1 MTRLQLRV
9 ITGSVR
15 ARPGLFTAALLLSGV
30 LALFGALLLSGR
42 ATFLATVEAGARA
55 EFGGYRY
62 QVSGD
67 SDELSERMRA
77 LADEGQAVAVLRIS
91 AALSGPQAVSDAQ
104 VSVLSGPSRTGV
116 LAQGAYPRADGE
128 ASISAEVAR
137 RTGLSVGDRLELTS
151 EDLPE
156 GTAEY
161 TVTGITRNPAA
172 PNELTAVAV
181 SSEVMGD
188 DAGAAISSWLSDAD
202 PCEQIGV
209 GKQCG
214 SGAVTVAGADYAVRS
229 AVQEV
234 NSRQLAGFPVL
245 LALLLL
251 SAGTACG
258 AALAADRPH
267 AGRVAEALRAAGAT
281 PRRAAVLAGAGMPL
295 TLLVGSALGI
305 IAAQVALGLGH
316 AAIGSALGQYW
327 DGYRPALLQSGGL
340 ILAWLLLAVAVGA
353 LPDRLRRWSTETR
366 RAAWHLRPAYGVALG
381 AVGVIV
387 AVVLVYLRVAEPH
400 RVLTGHILG
409 VIVGALA
416 APVLLLSLPWLRRTP
431 TAGAAVRHCLTVA
444 LPVLMATMMFTGFA
458 AFYSASL
465 HFANGTDGRED
476 QTLTVERLTAQDVA
490 VLTTTYPQ
498 AMESALVFTELRE
511 DQRRPRVAPAG
522 KSDCTDAMC
531 FTALGLIA
539 LAPEDGPASALAGT
553 AATELLGG
561 GVEDRATRVFFTLA
575 TDQVEE
581 TAEVTGLSPSPL
593 LDNQWLPDAVLAA
606 DDPQVEAL
614 GLEPSNV
621 RTIYLPEFGSLPD
634 DQRDAFRSDVI
645 TRAGYAFVIE
655 PDSPEQRQLMRQA
668 LALPIAASLV
678 AVIGQGLA
686 AITFLGRLR
695 PVRQQAR
702 DYGVGRRGQC
712 ALAAPLSLSVV
723 ACTTMAALLGRF
735 GAQPALIMNNP
746 LVTGSFGWWWAMPI
760 AASVLVAVGLL
771 VAAARTP
778 RSQGGE

>member
-9 ITGSVR
+9 ITRSVR
-15 ARPGLFTAALLLSGV
+15 AHPGLFAAALLLSGV
-30 LALFGALLLSGR
+30 LALFGSLLLSGR

-116 LAQGAYPRADGE
+116 LAQGVYPRADGE

-172 PNELTAVAV
+172 PDEPTAVAV
-181 SSEVMGD
+181 SGEVL

-214 SGAVTVAGADYAVRS
+214 SGAVTVAGVDYAVRS

-234 NSRQLAGFPVL
+234 SSRQLAGFPVL

-251 SAGTACG
+251 SAGAACG

-267 AGRVAEALRAAGAT
+267 AGRVAGALRAAGAT
-281 PRRAAVLAGAGMPL
+281 PQRATVLAGAGMPL
-295 TLLVGSALGI
+295 TLLVGSVLGI
-305 IAAQVALGLGH
+305 IAAQVSLGVGH
-316 AAIGSALGQYW
+316 GAIGTALGQYW
-327 DGYRPALLQSGGL
+327 DGYRPALWQSGGL
-340 ILAWLLLAVAVGA
+340 ILVWLLLAAAVGA
-353 LPDRLRRWSTETR
+353 LPDRLRRWSADTR
-366 RAAWHLRPAYGVALG
+366 GAAWHLRPAYGVALG
-381 AVGVIV
+381 AVGVIA

-553 AATELLGG
+553 AATELLDGG
-561 GVEDRATRVFFTLA
+561 AEDRATRVFFTLA

-581 TAEVTGLSPSPL
+581 TAEVTGLSPSNL
-593 LDNQWLPDAVLAA
+593 LDSQWLPDVVLAA

-634 DQRDAFRSDVI
+634 DERDAFRSDVI

-695 PVRQQAR
+695 PVRLQAR
-702 DYGVGRRGQC
+702 DHGVGRRGQC
-712 ALAAPLSLSVV
+712 ALAVPLSLSVV
-723 ACTTMAALLGRF
+723 ACTAVAALLGRF

-760 AASVLVAVGLL
+760 AASAAVAVGLL

-778 RSQGGE
+778 RSQGGQ

>member
-42 ATFLATVEAGARA
+42 ATFLATAEAGARA

-67 SDELSERMRA
+67 SDELSERMHT
-77 LADEGQAVAVLRIS
+77 LAGDGQAVAVLRAS
-91 AALSGPQAVSDAQ
+91 AALSGPRGASDAQ
-104 VSVLSGPSRTGV
+104 VSVLSGPSRTGL
-116 LAQGAYPRADGE
+116 LAQGEYPRADGE

-137 RTGLSVGDRLELTS
+137 RTGLSVGDSLEFTS
-151 EDLPE
+151 EDLPA
-156 GTAEY
+156 GVAQFS
-161 TVTGITRNPAA
+161 VTGITRNPAA
-172 PNELTAVAV
+172 PYELTAVAV
-181 SSEVMGD
+181 SGEVMGG
-188 DAGAAISSWLSDAD
+188 DAGAAIFSWLSDAD

-214 SGAVTVAGADYAVRS
+214 SGAVTVAGVDYAVRS

-234 NSRQLAGFPVL
+234 SSRQLAGFPVL

-251 SAGTACG
+251 SAGAACG

-295 TLLVGSALGI
+295 TLLVGSFLGI

-327 DGYRPALLQSGGL
+327 DGYRPALWQSGGL
-340 ILAWLLLAVAVGA
+340 ILAWLLLAAAVGA
-353 LPDRLRRWSTETR
+353 LPGRLRRWSADTR
-366 RAAWHLRPAYGVALG
+366 GAAWHLRPAYGVALG
-381 AVGVIV
+381 AAGVV
-387 AVVLVYLRVAEPH
+387 AAVALVYLRVAEPH

-431 TAGAAVRHCLTVA
+431 TAGTAVRHCLTVA

-476 QTLTVERLTAQDVA
+476 QTLTVERLTIQDVA
-490 VLTTTYPQ
+490 VLAAAYPQ

-511 DQRRPRVAPAG
+511 DQHLPRVAPAG
-522 KSDCTDAMC
+522 ESSCTDAMC

-539 LAPEDGPASALAGT
+539 LVPEDGPASALAGT
-553 AATELLGG
+553 AAAELLGG
-561 GVEDRATRVFFTLA
+561 GVEDRATRVLFIPVTG
-575 TDQVEE
+575 QVEE

-593 LDNQWLPDAVLAA
+593 LDSQWLPDVVLAA

-614 GLEPSNV
+614 GLEPSNG
-621 RTIYLPEFGSLPD
+621 RTIHLPEFGSLPD

-655 PDSPEQRQLMRQA
+655 PDSPERRQLMRQA

-695 PVRQQAR
+695 SVRLQAR

-712 ALAAPLSLSVV
+712 ALAAPLSVSLV
-723 ACTTMAALLGRF
+723 ACTAVAALLGRF

-746 LVTGSFGWWWAMPI
+746 LVTGSFGWWWAIPI

-778 RSQGGE
+778 RSQGDD

>member
-1 MTRLQLRV
+1 MSRLQLRV
-9 ITGSVR
+9 ITRSVR
-15 ARPGLFTAALLLSGV
+15 ARPGLFTVALLLSGI
-30 LALFGALLLSGR
+30 LALFGSLLLSGR

-116 LAQGAYPRADGE
+116 LAQGVYPRADGE

-156 GTAEY
+156 GTAEFS
-161 TVTGITRNPAA
+161 VTGITRNPAA
-172 PNELTAVAV
+172 PDEPTAVAV
-181 SSEVMGD
+181 SGEVL

-214 SGAVTVAGADYAVRS
+214 SGAVTVAGVDYAVRS

-234 NSRQLAGFPVL
+234 SSRQLAGFPVL

-251 SAGTACG
+251 SAGAACG

-267 AGRVAEALRAAGAT
+267 AGRVAGALRAAGAT
-281 PRRAAVLAGAGMPL
+281 PQRATVLAGAGMPL

-305 IAAQVALGLGH
+305 VAAQVSLGLGH
-316 AAIGSALGQYW
+316 ATIGSALGQYW

-340 ILAWLLLAVAVGA
+340 ILAWLLLAAAVGA
-353 LPDRLRRWSTETR
+353 LPGRLRRWSADTR
-366 RAAWHLRPAYGVALG
+366 GAAWHLRPAYGVALG
-381 AVGVIV
+381 AAGVV
-387 AVVLVYLRVAEPH
+387 AAVALVYLRVAEPH

-431 TAGAAVRHCLTVA
+431 TAGTAVRHCLTVA

-490 VLTTTYPQ
+490 VLTAAYPQ
-498 AMESALVFTELRE
+498 AMESALVFTDLRE
-511 DQRRPRVAPAG
+511 DQHLPRVAPAG

-553 AATELLGG
+553 AATELLDGG
-561 GVEDRATRVFFTLA
+561 AEDRATRVFFTLA

-581 TAEVTGLSPSPL
+581 TAEVTGLSPSNL
-593 LDNQWLPDAVLAA
+593 LDSQWLPDVVLAA

-614 GLEPSNV
+614 GLEPSNG

-634 DQRDAFRSDVI
+634 DERDAFRSDVI

-695 PVRQQAR
+695 PVRLQAR
-702 DYGVGRRGQC
+702 DHGVGRRGQC

-723 ACTTMAALLGRF
+723 ACTVVAALLGRF

-746 LVTGSFGWWWAMPI
+746 LVTGSFGWWWAIPI

-778 RSQGGE
+778 HGQGGE